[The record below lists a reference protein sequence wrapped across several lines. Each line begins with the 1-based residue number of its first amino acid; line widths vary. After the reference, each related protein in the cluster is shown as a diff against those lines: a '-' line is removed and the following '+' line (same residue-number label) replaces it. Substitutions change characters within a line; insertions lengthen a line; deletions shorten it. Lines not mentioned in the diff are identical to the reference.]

1 MLAILVQTQH
11 IVLPDGNIKQK
22 WSGLGFK
29 TRAHF
34 LGQFWRMGAATL
46 HIFSCRRLINPFLA
60 IFTFRWMD
68 AGRQMPRPGSS
79 EPVWYQW
86 SQQVS
91 RSLGNGDSQFGALV
105 GTETSFQDVA
115 SYDLPWIWGES
126 NHLVCYFQ
134 HKPGIICPTISNLG
148 TASFHAT
155 LSIMPFNYHLNAPC
169 ISWKL

>member
-1 MLAILVQTQH
+1 MWIAHIRTSRGNKENDALLKKIDFVFEHHSNNNGWSINLIRYHTYACHSCSNSALWLN

-22 WSGLGFK
+22 QDGWSGLGFK
-29 TRAHF
+29 TIAHF

-46 HIFSCRRLINPFLA
+46 HIFSCRKLINPFLA

-105 GTETSFQDVA
+105 GTETSFQVVA
-115 SYDLPWIWGES
+115 SYDLP
-126 NHLVCYFQ
+126 
-134 HKPGIICPTISNLG
+134 
-148 TASFHAT
+148 
-155 LSIMPFNYHLNAPC
+155 
-169 ISWKL
+169 